1 MSSSDL
7 RVLLDTGFCLQLM
20 RTAPGDVARAL
31 AGFHPGEIAVSA
43 LTEAELRARA
53 QRSAEPRRNLTAL
66 EQFLLPL
73 QIVDFDQ
80 AAATRLATVNVL
92 AAAQGIVPGFREIIA
107 AQAIALN
114 LPLISATPAAYSHVA
129 GLTVRGRLAESAPG
143 TVGGLRAAE
152 SPQEITLAGSHDLIF
167 DLLTTWLAEGVPS
180 RKMTLLPLGS
190 LGGLLALQRGEAHI
204 AGTHLLDTETGEYNS
219 SYIRHLLTPMGMP
232 TVLLGFV
239 GREQGLIV
247 APGNPFQLQ
256 NLADLVRPGVRF
268 VNRQR
273 GAGTRVLLDFHLQR
287 QAIDP
292 AAITGYGHEV
302 ATHLELTG
310 LIVAG
315 EADCG
320 LGIRAA
326 AQSRGLDFV
335 PLFHERFDLVL
346 PLELFE
352 SDRMAP
358 LLRLVQRPPREFV
371 RQVQALGGYDLEPM
385 GKVLAYL

>member
-1 MSSSDL
+1 MNSDL

-20 RTAPGDVARAL
+20 RTAAGDVARAL
-31 AGFHPGEIAVSA
+31 SGFQPGEIAVSA

-53 QRSAEPRRNLTAL
+53 QRSADPRRNLTAL

-80 AAATRLATVNVL
+80 VAATRLATVNVL

-114 LPLISATPAAYSHVA
+114 LPLITAMPAAYRHVA

-143 TVGGLRAAE
+143 TLGGLRAAE

-167 DLLTTWLAEGVPS
+167 DLLTTWLAAGTPA

-204 AGTHLLDTETGEYNS
+204 AGAHLLDTETGEYNS

-247 APGNPFQLQ
+247 ATGNPLHLAS
-256 NLADLVRPGVRF
+256 LADLARPGVRF

-273 GAGTRVLLDFHLQR
+273 GAGTRVLLDFHLHR
-287 QAIDP
+287 QGVAP
-292 AAITGYGHEV
+292 AAVNGYAREV
-302 ATHLELTG
+302 ATHLELTR
-310 LIVAG
+310 LIAAG
-315 EADCG
+315 AADCG

-326 AQSRGLDFV
+326 AQSGGLDFV
-335 PLFHERFDLVL
+335 PLFQERFDLVL
-346 PLELFE
+346 PRELYE

-358 LLRLVQRPPREFV
+358 LLRLIQRPPREFV
-371 RQVQALGGYDLEPM
+371 RQVETLGGYDLEPM